1 MILYKFVIFVKHLYL
16 YKHMMSN
23 ALQSSS
29 LVSKKIIFVLFFNV
43 NTFDPGEART
53 CRSKCRIM

>member
-1 MILYKFVIFVKHLYL
+1 MFFYEFVIFVKYLYL
-16 YKHMMSN
+16 CKHMMSN

-29 LVSKKIIFVLFFNV
+29 LVSKKIIFVLFCNI
-43 NTFDPGEART
+43 NTFDSREVRI